1 MEEDILAYT
10 AFLQDYWTWIYSTN
24 IVERLNCEIRRRSD
38 VMRVFLDDDSVRLL
52 GVLLACC

>member
-24 IVERLNCEIRRRSD
+24 IVERGPSSAVATARTNILRASHRPSRGKD
-38 VMRVFLDDDSVRLL
+38 QK
-52 GVLLACC
+52 A